1 MLKKIF
7 LTGLMGL
14 AISTP
19 ACRVSGADLPASMKG
34 DTYTPGTVLGTPSG
48 FYVTGLAG
56 WQVVDTADR
65 STGLLTKLNSA
76 SNGGTFLGRVGAD
89 VSALNSASYGRWLL
103 GVYAE
108 GGYSDISGPQ
118 LSMRELW
125 NYGGGARIGF
135 RWGTSL
141 VYGLA
146 GYTATEAKPENTG
159 WKLQKLDG
167 IKWGGGFETPLSN
180 HLYLVG
186 EATST
191 GFSPYR
197 HEFKAGDA
205 VPGGGTAAT
214 AYTEK
219 FSAEDFAV
227 RGGLSYRW

>member
-34 DTYTPGTVLGTPSG
+34 DTYTPGTLLGTSSG
-48 FYVTGLAG
+48 FYTTALAG
-56 WQVVDTADR
+56 WQAVDASGR
-65 STGLLTKLNSA
+65 NVPVLEKLNSA
-76 SNGGTFLGRVGAD
+76 SNGGTFLGRVGVD
-89 VSALNSASYGRWLL
+89 VSALNSATYGRWLI
-103 GVYAE
+103 GAYAE
-108 GGYSDISGPQ
+108 GGYSDMSGPKY
-118 LSMRELW
+118 SMRELW
-125 NYGGGARIGF
+125 NYGAGARLGF
-135 RWGTSL
+135 KWGTSL

-167 IKWGGGFETPLSN
+167 IKWGGGFETPLSG

-197 HEFKAGDA
+197 HEVAH
-205 VPGGGTAAT
+205 VT
-214 AYTEK
+214 TEK
-219 FSAEDFAV
+219 FSPEDFAV